1 MLVPVNIKGHC
12 CLALAIPR
20 INTRADV
27 KRLRN
32 ALIEMV
38 DVCVSDEE
46 IKECTTSLSLHSVLN
61 VVVELNKD
69 LEDKEKGE

>member
-1 MLVPVNIKGHC
+1 MLVPVNLKGHSY
-12 CLALAIPR
+12 LALAIPC

-27 KRLRN
+27 KLLRN

-38 DVCVSDEE
+38 DACISDEE
-46 IKECTTSLSLHSVLN
+46 VKDCTASLTLHSVLN
-61 VVVELNKD
+61 VVVELTKD